1 MKNTLLTFALICS
14 MVSSHAA
21 GVYSALVP
29 DQADT
34 HVLVTLIDRA
44 CDSTNGNA
52 TVRNPNK
59 SLKGCWVQDGL
70 TFRVSIHETNE
81 VLIFPRSE
89 FKYMGDPAL
98 SAAPKKQAESSF
110 ATTLTC
116 VADGWTGDVTV
127 ERNPDSTLK
136 TVFVSGEKV
145 NATEQANIIN
155 FSYNGLNISLSTL
168 TGTFNYD
175 TAGFQSFLNFKM
187 GRANAKGAGVC
198 AQNNL
203 KKKF

>member
-116 VADGWTGDVTV
+116 VADGWTGRRLTKSSNKMKIGASVLLGDEDEEV
-127 ERNPDSTLK
+127 EVHGEPDCDD
-136 TVFVSGEKV
+136 
-145 NATEQANIIN
+145 I
-155 FSYNGLNISLSTL
+155 
-168 TGTFNYD
+168 
-175 TAGFQSFLNFKM
+175 
-187 GRANAKGAGVC
+187 GRGRRWVACG
-198 AQNNL
+198 
-203 KKKF
+203 